1 MKGLCYIDV
10 AGGERS
16 LETEELLGL
25 ALDIGEEMLI
35 SGAEVGRVEDSVRRI
50 LTTYDVQ
57 RADVFTITSSIVV
70 TVTDAKGKTLT
81 QTRRIRKYAT
91 NLDKLHSLNALS
103 RKICAEKPDSKAI
116 RGELSKIHTGKTYPV
131 PVLCAAFALIAG
143 SFTLFFGGTALDA
156 AAAALIG
163 AILKF
168 SVLLIDKTGV
178 NMVFAN
184 VVNSFLVSALAF
196 LCTSVGFGTHADSII
211 IGNIMLLIPGIGMT
225 NAIRDI
231 ISGDIMAG
239 ILRFC
244 ESVVIAIAIA
254 AGYSIAALLFGRWS
268 L

>member
-1 MKGLCYIDV
+1 M
-10 AGGERS
+10 
-16 LETEELLGL
+16 ETEKLLGM

-35 SGAEVGRVEDSVRRI
+35 SGAEIGRVEDSVRRI
-50 LTTYDVQ
+50 LMTYDAQ

-70 TVTDAKGKTLT
+70 TVTDADGKTLT

-91 NLDKLHSLNALS
+91 NLDKLHALNALS
-103 RKICAEKPDSKAI
+103 RKICAEKPEAEAI
-116 RGELSKIHTGKTYPV
+116 QNELSQINKGKNYPV
-131 PVLCAAFALIAG
+131 FVQCAAFALIAG
-143 SFTLFFGGTALDA
+143 SFTLFFGGSALDA

-168 SVLLIDKTGV
+168 AVLLIDRTGV

-184 VVNSFLVSALAF
+184 VVNSFLVSTLAF
-196 LCTSVGFGTHADSII
+196 LCTAAGFGTHADSII

-244 ESVVIAIAIA
+244 ESIVIAVAIA
-254 AGYSIAALLFGRWS
+254 AGYSIAALLFGRWAA
-268 L
+268 